1 MVIIMTTLVTA
12 KRILKYTASNSDIY
26 AKKKKQL
33 HSQWR
38 TSKTPSPLKPPHK
51 LTKVNFAHRVL
62 NGITNVHEA
71 LYSTGLTS

>member
-26 AKKKKQL
+26 AKKRNNSTL
-33 HSQWR
+33 SGEPV
-38 TSKTPSPLKPPHK
+38 KTPSPLKPPHK